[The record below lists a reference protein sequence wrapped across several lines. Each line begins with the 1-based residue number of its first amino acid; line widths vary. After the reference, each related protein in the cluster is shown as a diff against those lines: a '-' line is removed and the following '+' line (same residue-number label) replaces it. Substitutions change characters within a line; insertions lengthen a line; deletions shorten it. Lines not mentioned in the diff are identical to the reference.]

1 MSKKPEMPYTSAF
14 IQELMRFRTLSPL
27 NIPHTTNADVNLD
40 GYVIPEGTMV
50 MRVLSKLS
58 ATKI

>member
-1 MSKKPEMPYTSAF
+1 MPYTSAF

-40 GYVIPEGTMV
+40 GYVIPEETMV

-58 ATKI
+58 ASKI